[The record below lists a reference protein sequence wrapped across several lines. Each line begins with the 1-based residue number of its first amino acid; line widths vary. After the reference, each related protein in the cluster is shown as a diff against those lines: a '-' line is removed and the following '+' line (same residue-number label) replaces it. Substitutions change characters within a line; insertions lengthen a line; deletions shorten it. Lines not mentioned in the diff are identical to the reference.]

1 MIRGHVTIDLHNHHS
16 GFTERIEKDN
26 LVTDAVGILASVYA
40 GANNTNLFMP
50 IAEKALGGLMLF
62 DGTLE
67 EDAANIWFPGSVHLT
82 GYAGQWENTDNP
94 LFGSINRMETHATQ
108 NGYETVWDFSTSQA
122 NGIIAALART
132 AAPGSVLDNNIF
144 TGYMLQS
151 MHSLNTSINIENDR
165 RPIIQLADQ
174 MLYTIKHLEYSR
186 TKDSGSGIYTFQTK
200 AAVKKEYIP
209 IRKYKTADHVN
220 RSDPPE
226 HIKEIT
232 LKTKTPQNILVNKNT
247 NMHSM
252 NILNGYD
259 GYAYCVNAERN
270 ESGDGRFHY
279 QRIKISDGSF
289 DVEEQVTV
297 SLPGIHLEGNTMS
310 AAVCRG
316 KCFLLGYD
324 NRYIYI
330 VDLANTADVRT
341 ADAGNGRWWF
351 WYSDY
356 YNTNIFTTDPGG
368 TVRAAVG
375 EYTENNK
382 YNFSNA
388 IVYPD
393 GYVLINRPYVENE
406 NYVYNGYKE
415 VISNMTESLVGYVGV
430 LGKVAT
436 NYLGTICNLAE
447 PITKTAATSMKI
459 TYTLTDEV
467 QE

>member
-1 MIRGHVTIDLHNHHS
+1 MIRGHVTIDLHNHRS

-67 EDAANIWFPGSVHLT
+67 EDAANIWFPGGVHLI

-94 LFGSINRMETHATQ
+94 LYGSINRMETHATQ
-108 NGYETVWDFSTSQA
+108 TGYETVWDFSTSQA
-122 NGIIAALART
+122 NGTIAALART
-132 AAPGSVLDNNIF
+132 AEPGSVLDDNVF
-144 TGYMLQS
+144 TGVYMS
-151 MHSLNTSINIENDR
+151 RNMHSLNNDITRLGER
-165 RPIIQLADQ
+165 RAIIHSADQ
-174 MLYTIKHLEYSR
+174 MMYTIQHLEYSKN
-186 TKDSGSGIYTFQTK
+186 KDSGSGIYTFHTK
-200 AAVKKEYIP
+200 ANIRKEYIP
-209 IRKYKTADHVN
+209 IRKYKTDDHVN
-220 RSDPPE
+220 RSDLPKE
-226 HIKEIT
+226 VKEIT
-232 LKTKTPQNILVNKNT
+232 LKTTTPQDIFVKDEKY
-247 NMHSM
+247 MHSM
-252 NILNGYD
+252 NTLNGYD

-297 SLPGIHLEGNTMS
+297 SLPGIHLAGETMT

-341 ADAGNGRWWF
+341 VDVGYGRWWY
-351 WYSDY
+351 WDS
-356 YNTNIFTTDPGG
+356 NHNRNIFTTDPGG
-368 TVRAAVG
+368 TVRGAVV
-375 EYTENNK
+375 EPVENNN
-382 YNFSNA
+382 YNFSEA
-388 IVYPD
+388 IIYND
-393 GYVLINRPYVENE
+393 GHVLINRPYRKTLGN
-406 NYVYNGYKE
+406 NGYKSR
-415 VISNMTESLVGYVGV
+415 ISNMTESLVGYYQLTGV
-430 LGKVAT
+430 PAS